1 MGFKSILKTVA
12 LVSVP
17 VGITF
22 LDCVGYVARVEGKIR
37 LREVHNIKTIFF
49 KGVSMQPAL
58 NPEAGITDYVFLSS
72 WKVRDFQL
80 NRGDI
85 VALISPKDPEQKI
98 IKRIVGL
105 QGELVRTL
113 SYRKE
118 FVRVPEGH
126 CWVEGDHTGNSL
138 DSNTFGPVALGLITS
153 RATLV
158 VWPPSRW
165 QVLSSDLPK
174 KRIPMKLSELK

>member
-1 MGFKSILKTVA
+1 
-12 LVSVP
+12 
-17 VGITF
+17 
-22 LDCVGYVARVEGKIR
+22 
-37 LREVHNIKTIFF
+37 
-49 KGVSMQPAL
+49 MQPVL
-58 NPEAGITDYVFLSS
+58 NPEAGVTDYVFLSS
-72 WKVRDFQL
+72 WKVRDFDL

-105 QGELVRTL
+105 PGEMVRTL
-113 SYRKE
+113 SYKKE
-118 FVRVPEGH
+118 FVRIPDGH

-138 DSNTFGPVALGLITS
+138 DSNTFGPVAQGLITA

-165 QVLSSDLPK
+165 QVLSSDPPR
-174 KRIPMKLSELK
+174 KRLHMKFSELK